1 MNEKEESPRKIR
13 WQSAIWGLTISTQG
27 GLMVAL
33 PVVGGLALGYWLD
46 MQFGTLPWITL
57 TLTLIA
63 SAIGPFILFRWVKK
77 VVKQRKERMQE
88 EENS

>member
-1 MNEKEESPRKIR
+1 MRRMADKRKFGDVA
-13 WQSAIWGLTISTQG
+13 WVLAIGAQG

-57 TLTLIA
+57 GLTLIGA
-63 SAIGPFILFRWVKK
+63 MTGPVVLYRWVMS
-77 VVKQRKERMQE
+77 VVRQRMEGKRN